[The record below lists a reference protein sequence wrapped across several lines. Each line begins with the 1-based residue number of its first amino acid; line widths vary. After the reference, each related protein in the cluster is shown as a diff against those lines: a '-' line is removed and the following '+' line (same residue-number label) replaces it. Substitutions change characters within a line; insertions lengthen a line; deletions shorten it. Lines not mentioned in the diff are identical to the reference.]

1 MNGTIPSSWL
11 PDWQFGDPTWLLLG
25 LVPLAFAL
33 WFLVRRKR
41 PPKDALPFSS
51 WSELL
56 EQERKRTRRKFRWLF
71 TFFVLGL
78 VTLTLGI
85 ARPHRVK
92 AWAKRFSEGIDIVL
106 VLDLS
111 ESMEADDLVPT
122 RFIAAKRVIT
132 DFIAK
137 RTDDRIGLVVFGGES
152 VTKAPLTR
160 DYGFLRDAVRD
171 LRLRELKQGTAIGM
185 GLANGISR
193 LRGSE
198 SRSKVLVLLTDGDNN
213 VGAVNPVTASLLAR
227 QEGIKIYAI
236 AMGAADRV
244 VVPIYAYDENGRKTQ
259 LVAQVPS
266 YLNPDLMRRL
276 AQNTGGRAWMAR
288 DSGALQQVLQEID
301 RLEKTRVRLQ
311 PMQKKEELFT
321 YPAVAAFVVL
331 FFVVLFLETRFR
343 WIPTVASRASAR
355 AT

>member
-1 MNGTIPSSWL
+1 MNEKIPSSWL
-11 PDWQFGDPTWLLLG
+11 PDWQFGDPTMLWVA
-25 LVPLAFAL
+25 LVPVALAL
-33 WFLVRRKR
+33 WFFFRKKR
-41 PPKDALPFSS
+41 SPKDTLAFSS

-56 EQERKRTRRKFRWLF
+56 EKERRRTRRNFRALF
-71 TFFVLGL
+71 AVFLLGL
-78 VTLTLGI
+78 FALGLGA

-122 RFIAAKRVIT
+122 RFIAAKRVIS

-160 DYGFLRDAVRD
+160 DYGFLREAVRD

-213 VGAVNPVTASLLAR
+213 VGAVNPITASLLAR

-244 VVPIYAYDENGRKTQ
+244 VVPIYAYDEMGRKLH

-266 YLNPDLMRRL
+266 YLNPELMRRL
-276 AQNTGGRAWMAR
+276 AANTGGRAWMAR
-288 DSGALQQVLQEID
+288 DTGALQQVLQEID

-321 YPAVAAFVVL
+321 VPALAAFGLLFLVVVL
-331 FFVVLFLETRFR
+331 LETRFR
-343 WIPTVASRASAR
+343 WARVPTAAPNPREA
-355 AT
+355 

>member
-1 MNGTIPSSWL
+1 MNGRISSSWL
-11 PDWQFGDPTWLLLG
+11 PDWQFGDPTMLWLA
-25 LVPLAFAL
+25 LVPIGLAL
-33 WFLVRRKR
+33 WLFFRKKR
-41 PPKDALPFSS
+41 APKDPLAFSS

-56 EQERKRTRRKFRWLF
+56 ERERRRTRRNFRWLF
-71 TFFVLGL
+71 AGFLLAL
-78 VTLTLGI
+78 VALTVGA
-85 ARPHRVK
+85 ARPHHVK
-92 AWAKRFSEGIDIVL
+92 AWAKRFSEGIDIVI

-122 RFIAAKRVIT
+122 RFIAAKRVIS

-160 DYGFLRDAVRD
+160 DYAFLRDAVRD

-185 GLANGISR
+185 GLTNGISR

-244 VVPIYAYDENGRKTQ
+244 VVPIYAYDESGRKTQ

-266 YLNPDLMRRL
+266 YLNPELMRRI
-276 AQNTGGRAWMAR
+276 AANTGGRAWMAR
-288 DSGALQQVLQEID
+288 DTGALQQVLQEID

-321 YPAVAAFVVL
+321 YPALLAFALLFVLVVL
-331 FFVVLFLETRFR
+331 LETRFR
-343 WIPTVASRASAR
+343 WAPAPIA
-355 AT
+355 ATAPRER

>member
-1 MNGTIPSSWL
+1 MNGKIPSNWL
-11 PDWQFGDPTWLLLG
+11 PDWQFGDPTMLLVAL
-25 LVPLAFAL
+25 LPLAFAL
-33 WFLVRRKR
+33 WFFFRKKR
-41 PPKDALPFSS
+41 APKDSLPFSS

-56 EQERKRTRRKFRWLF
+56 EKERKRTRRAFRLLF
-71 TFFVLGL
+71 AFFLVGLLGL
-78 VTLTLGI
+78 ALGA

-122 RFIAAKRVIT
+122 RFIAAKKVIG

-198 SRSKVLVLLTDGDNN
+198 SHSKVLVLLTDGDNN

-244 VVPIYAYDENGRKTQ
+244 VVPIYAYDEFGRKTQ

-266 YLNPDLMRRL
+266 YLNPELMRRL
-276 AQNTGGRAWMAR
+276 AANTGGRAWMAR
-288 DSGALQQVLQEID
+288 DTGALQQVLQEID

-321 YPAVAAFVVL
+321 IPALVAFFLLMLTVL
-331 FFVVLFLETRFR
+331 LLETRFR
-343 WIPTVASRASAR
+343 WVPVPTAKRPK
-355 AT
+355 